1 MMKKW
6 MVLLLSVLMIFS
18 LTACSAQI
26 SGEKAV
32 KENAQTV
39 KSTDSAAEK
48 EGSSEMISRK
58 IKVTGQNGEVIVFAL
73 NDSQAAQDLYKQ
85 LPLTVEVENFSTNE
99 KIFYPA
105 DKLNTENTPNPSNV
119 DVGTLAYYR
128 PWGNVVMFYG
138 GLRPNSDLFELGNAV
153 AGKDAIKNL
162 SGTVT
167 VEKDGGNE

>member
-6 MVLLLSVLMIFS
+6 MVPLLSMLMIFS

-32 KENAQTV
+32 KENVQMA
-39 KSTDSAAEK
+39 KSTDSVIER
-48 EGSSEMISRK
+48 EGSSEMVSRK
-58 IKVTGQNGEVIVFAL
+58 IKVTGQNGEVIVFTL
-73 NDSQAAQDLYKQ
+73 NNSQAAQDLYKQ
-85 LPLTVEVENFSTNE
+85 LPFTVEVKNFSTNE
-99 KIFYPA
+99 KIFYPV

-119 DVGTLAYYR
+119 GVGTLAYYR
-128 PWGNVVMFYG
+128 PWGNVVMFYS

-153 AGKDAIKNL
+153 TGKDEIKNL